1 MCFKRWKP
9 KLMQPYWCIQ
19 ENCASDAPE
28 LRVCFVH
35 EWQGTFHEVL
45 LFKAGLVFK
54 TEIEARTALPLA
66 AEEIG
71 WGYEL

>member
-1 MCFKRWKP
+1 
-9 KLMQPYWCIQ
+9 MQPYWCVQ

-35 EWQGTFHEVL
+35 EWQGAFYEVL

-54 TEIEARTALPLA
+54 TEREARTALPLV

-71 WGYEL
+71 WGYVL

>member
-1 MCFKRWKP
+1 
-9 KLMQPYWCIQ
+9 MQPYWCIQ
-19 ENCASDAPE
+19 ENCASETPE
-28 LRVCFVH
+28 LRVCLVQ
-35 EWQGTFHEVL
+35 EWQGTFFEVL

-54 TEIEARTALPLA
+54 TEREARTALPLA

>member
-1 MCFKRWKP
+1 
-9 KLMQPYWCIQ
+9 MQPYWCIQ
-19 ENCASDAPE
+19 ENCASEAPE
-28 LRVCFVH
+28 LRVCLVQ

-54 TEIEARTALPLA
+54 TEKEARDALALV

>member
-1 MCFKRWKP
+1 
-9 KLMQPYWCIQ
+9 MQ
-19 ENCASDAPE
+19 
-28 LRVCFVH
+28 
-35 EWQGTFHEVL
+35 EWQGVFYEVL

-54 TEIEARTALPLA
+54 TEREAKDALALV

>member
-9 KLMQPYWCIQ
+9 KLMQSYWCIQ

-28 LRVCFVH
+28 LRVCFVQ
-35 EWQGTFHEVL
+35 EWQGAFYEVL
-45 LFKAGLVFK
+45 LLKAGLVFK
-54 TEIEARTALPLA
+54 TEREARNALSLV